1 MCGLESKPLRKPRAC
16 GNLGHVRTHGLVLS
30 PGPRGRTPHRL
41 PAPPCSSVRLPRS
54 QLFVTED
61 KGTWSRDVRRPL
73 EAGPA
78 SLHALLSCSSRRYS
92 SCARKHVR
100 LKSDTH
106 DACETTKIKTAG
118 TPVSPEVR
126 STPTTWRHCRWTD
139 EEGGQRCPLSLGFLP
154 SASLLLLPSASLLG
168 APSAPPYPCCHV
180 LCSGVALLRA
190 FGLFPV
196 WGLSLQSG
204 CLFSC

>member
-1 MCGLESKPLRKPRAC
+1 MRGCVWPGIKASAETACLWEPRPRQDTRTGAQP
-16 GNLGHVRTHGLVLS
+16 GARGH
-30 PGPRGRTPHRL
+30 TPHRL

-54 QLFVTED
+54 QLYVTED

-78 SLHALLSCSSRRYS
+78 PLHALLSCSSRRYS
-92 SCARKHVR
+92 SCAIKHVR

-126 STPTTWRHCRWTD
+126 SPPHD
-139 EEGGQRCPLSLGFLP
+139 L
-154 SASLLLLPSASLLG
+154 ASLQ
-168 APSAPPYPCCHV
+168 V
-180 LCSGVALLRA
+180 D
-190 FGLFPV
+190 
-196 WGLSLQSG
+196 
-204 CLFSC
+204 